1 MIKKYFL
8 RFTLSGVI
16 LMLAPS
22 LPAQNLAV
30 KTNLLYDATATINAG
45 FETGLSPKWTLDVSG
60 NYNGWNMSS
69 CGCRKWKHWMVQPE
83 ARYWFCERFNGHFLA
98 MHALGG
104 QYNLAKVHL
113 PFGLYPGLRNNRYE
127 GWYAG
132 AGVGYGYQWVL
143 NKRWNLEAEI
153 GVGYVYTDYKTY
165 RCSQCPKRTDKGH
178 KNYLGPT
185 KAALT
190 LVYVI
195 N

>member
-22 LPAQNLAV
+22 LSAQNLAV

-83 ARYWFCERFNGHFLA
+83 APLRRLVCRSGR
-98 MHALGG
+98 
-104 QYNLAKVHL
+104 
-113 PFGLYPGLRNNRYE
+113 GLWLSV
-127 GWYAG
+127 G
-132 AGVGYGYQWVL
+132 A
-143 NKRWNLEAEI
+143 
-153 GVGYVYTDYKTY
+153 
-165 RCSQCPKRTDKGH
+165 
-178 KNYLGPT
+178 
-185 KAALT
+185 
-190 LVYVI
+190 
-195 N
+195 